1 MGQVRG
7 VRPDAG
13 GVFHLPSRHGLHKR
27 CHVTD
32 THSRRRDQL
41 TDGVWRLSVV
51 VRLLLGS
58 QARPW
63 RPRAGLAGGAGR

>member
-7 VRPDAG
+7 VRLDAG
-13 GVFHLPSRHGLHKR
+13 GVFHLQSLHDLHKR
-27 CHVTD
+27 CHVFDTD
-32 THSRRRDQL
+32 RRRRDQL
-41 TDGVWRLSVV
+41 ADAVWRRFVV
-51 VRLLLGS
+51 VCLLLGS